1 MMTSTKPSRAIEFS
15 GDIAALAVTLGM
27 AADEI
32 RASIGA
38 LILSR
43 SVAAHGGC
51 IRLRR
56 GDGNR
61 LFHDLRL
68 VTLANKDRAI
78 IAMEGSI
85 AELCLPF

>member
-38 LILSR
+38 LIERGHLEPI
-43 SVAAHGGC
+43 GGGAW
-51 IRLRR
+51 RLHPAKARR
-56 GDGNR
+56 W
-61 LFHDLRL
+61 
-68 VTLANKDRAI
+68 
-78 IAMEGSI
+78 
-85 AELCLPF
+85 